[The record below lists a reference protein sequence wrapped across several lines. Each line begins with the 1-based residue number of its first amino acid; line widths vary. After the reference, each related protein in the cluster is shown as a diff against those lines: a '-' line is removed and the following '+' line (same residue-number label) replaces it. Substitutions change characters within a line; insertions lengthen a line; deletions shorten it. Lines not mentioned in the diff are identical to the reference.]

1 MSKVV
6 DERVVV
12 LNFDNKKFEKNS
24 KQTIK
29 TLDELKQ
36 SMDFSE
42 VSDSMDKAYKSADPS
57 RLEKSLDMVSKK
69 FTAME
74 VIAFTVI
81 NRITN
86 KVMDMGERFVKALST
101 DNLMAAWTG
110 YGEKI
115 KSVATLVGQGYQ
127 ESVVNKQLDILSR
140 YTDATSYNFTDM
152 TNNIS
157 KFTAAGVEL
166 ERATDAM
173 MGIANW
179 AAASGQNAQKASQA
193 MYQLSQAIGAGVVK
207 LQDWRSIQNVS
218 MDTQEFRKQVLET
231 AVAMKTLKKNADG
244 TYKTLSGKVFNQ
256 NQFTTYLSEGWF
268 TSDVLVTTL
277 EKYNRAAKEI
287 LEIQEKKGYG
297 NIEDA
302 IADYEDLI
310 KEQEK
315 LRDTMK
321 AEGKDIEDITKK
333 IDEMTLSYKQFLS
346 AQEARTFADAINAT
360 KDAVISGWRKSIEN
374 LFGET
379 KEATDLWTQLSVD
392 LFDIFAGGAKDR
404 NNLLKLWGGKNLV
417 TESSKKLALE
427 AIDSFK
433 KTLGENGALSSDQW
447 NLFSDQVGATDE
459 LKQKLIEVGFEM
471 NALYQTSDGIY
482 HAVDGTEVSLK
493 NWDKAVESGFI
504 TSKSLE
510 KVMTEIENQS
520 LNGRADLF
528 GAKVYEGDKYIASAS
543 GALWNLLE
551 AIKAV
556 RDTVKAAWQ
565 EVFGKASAEGLK
577 SITKRIQ
584 EFTARLVPAEG
595 IFERMKDILKGVF
608 SVGKLIVKLVNGVFI
623 AIKPIFSVFTK
634 GGNSIIDLV
643 QKIAVSFTDWVD
655 KTTVFEDAGRKVA
668 VVTEKVASVLKFLIQ
683 KAFELAADVL
693 PVLQKILH
701 AVGQVIKNIFITLG
715 RLVVKI
721 YEFTKN
727 LIIAIRE
734 SEAFRNAL
742 DIIKSVAMNVWN
754 RIKNLWQGIKNFFE
768 NIGKTKIAEVI
779 KTACKKIGDAF
790 TNMVNRI
797 KKTKADDENQNGG
810 YKFLDTLKEKLKVLA
825 PLLEGL
831 KNLWKGI
838 KNLFGPLVKLIGA
851 ALTALGNFFT
861 AVGERI
867 EGFLQGKNGLINFGE
882 LLKTIFKVGLTAI
895 LAKWVTAILTSI
907 TKIVDGFSMF
917 LSGMKG
923 HSLLER
929 TALAMKQFAAAMLM
943 FTAAILILSKLNTDQ
958 VTKASAAIVLIL
970 GVYAAFILSI
980 SKLFKY
986 SMTAFKGTKFLFY
999 QKGESSS
1006 SSPIG
1011 AMNAIGT
1018 LLLSLSASMLLI
1030 SVAIKTLSGIEY
1042 KKMEDALTA
1051 LTIVMV
1057 LLSSF
1062 LNNLK
1067 DFKSENGKLK
1077 TPGLFSFIG
1086 MAILIKSIAKT
1097 MTSLSQLEAKQ
1108 IIKGSVAIIAITTA
1122 LSVLL
1127 KALAKLSKSMSSSSS
1142 KSKEGKNLTK
1152 ESASSGSLF
1161 MMVGVLLSISNLFSR
1176 MTKVFQE
1183 LSKMDW
1189 EDFGRGAAGLS
1200 IMVVSIISILMTI
1213 KSLDKEGTKNA
1224 KKTVGV
1230 LLSTTLVFAALVGL
1244 VKIFSKMPENEFKQA
1259 MLSLAMTSGMISALI
1274 VALKLVGAL
1283 TSPKAVAGATDATQ
1297 ITKSI
1302 KKISGIFA
1310 ACIGIAVLIVSF
1322 ARGIFLIMQSIHNE
1336 DDMTKFT
1343 KIIGSMVIA
1352 IVSIFMSL
1360 ALLANSV
1367 KDSRHFTS
1375 EILSVS
1381 VLLIALES
1389 FITVVAITLTI
1400 VSLIAKDGNLYAA
1413 VQTLC
1418 TVLILLFT
1426 SLVAMVFISKT
1437 LDNAKI
1443 GKLLAITTSLVA
1455 IITVLTIIM
1464 SILNG
1469 TNINDGVRN
1478 LLLMTLAV
1486 GALAALMV
1494 LLAPMSG
1501 KILLVAAAFLMLG
1514 VSILSLATALKMLV
1528 DSAERLSTLDLD
1540 PDKIRENLSALS
1552 KVAEEIG
1559 GVLASIFASFLS
1571 GAFVKIVEFIE
1582 KVLTYVGSIALK
1594 VGMVIADLLGGV
1606 ILELQ
1611 RNGAVDAF
1619 VDIILQM
1626 IKRIIVRL
1634 PEITAALLDA
1644 LIKLIDVF
1652 RSRLPQLLNK
1662 AVELVY
1668 DLVFGLI
1675 DAFSESL
1682 SKQADRMKQSI
1693 AKFFKGL
1700 WDLICAMF
1708 GVHSPSTKF
1717 EWLGKNM
1724 ILGLWNGLK
1733 NQFASVTKWFTDA
1746 GKWMMEVWKKM
1757 FNMHS
1762 PSKLFEQYGN
1772 YMVEGLAIGL
1782 DDTKDVADSIV
1793 RLANTVTDEVESSG
1807 ISDVM
1812 SNIMDAVNTDIDD
1825 DIVIKPVLDLSD
1837 IQNGATK
1844 IGSMM
1849 NGYSIGVRASGLTSD
1864 ISSSTSKLKDGVNRQ
1879 PQNQINNT
1887 NNENI
1892 YNTFNIT
1899 GTNAKDIADEVSKEL
1914 QKQVNRRNKVWA

>member
-57 RLEKSLDMVSKK
+57 RLEKSLDTVSKK

-86 KVMDMGERFVKALST
+86 KMMDMGERFVKALSI
-101 DNLMAAWTG
+101 DNVTAGWAG
-110 YGEKI
+110 YEEEV
-115 KSVATLVGQGYQ
+115 KSVGTLLGQGYK
-127 ESVVNKQLDILSR
+127 ESVVTKQLELLSK
-140 YTDATSYNFTDM
+140 YTDATSYSYTDM
-152 TNNIS
+152 ANNIS
-157 KFTAAGVEL
+157 KFTAAGVDL
-166 ERATDAM
+166 EKSTQAM

-179 AAASGQNAQKASQA
+179 AAVSGQNAQKASSA
-193 MYQLSQAIGAGVVK
+193 MYQLAQAIGSGTVK
-207 LQDWRSIQNVS
+207 LQDWKSIQNVS
-218 MDTQEFRKQVLET
+218 MDTQEFREQVLET

-244 TYKTLSGKVFNQ
+244 TYKTLSGKSFSR
-256 NQFTTYLSEGWF
+256 NQFTTQLSEGWF

-277 EKYNRAAKEI
+277 EKYSAAVTEIFDKQKE
-287 LEIQEKKGYG
+287 LGE
-297 NIEDA
+297 NATVEDA
-302 IADYEDLI
+302 VRAYKNE
-310 KEQEK
+310 
-315 LRDTMK
+315 
-321 AEGKDIEDITKK
+321 
-333 IDEMTLSYKQFLS
+333 IDEKERLVREFGDVTGETTKRIEEMRFALKSFTA
-346 AQEARTFADAINAT
+346 AQEARTFTDAINAT
-360 KDAVISGWRKSIEN
+360 KDAVKSSWRTTFTNI
-374 LFGET
+374 FGGYEEAKET
-379 KEATDLWTQLSVD
+379 WSQLANDLW
-392 LFDIFAGGAKDR
+392 DIFASSGMER
-404 NNLLKLWGGKNLV
+404 NNLLTLWGGKNLV
-417 TESSKKLALE
+417 K
-427 AIDSFK
+427 
-433 KTLGENGALSSDQW
+433 NGAKDIAKNMINGYVEELGANGSLSLQQW
-447 NLFSDQVGATDE
+447 KDFSVFTGATDE
-459 LKQKLIEVGFEM
+459 MKKKLIELAKESD
-471 NALYQTSDGIY
+471 ALYETEDGIL
-482 HAVDGTEVSLK
+482 HAVDGTVVSLE
-493 NWDKAVESGFI
+493 NFDESL
-504 TSKSLE
+504 TSGWLTAKSLE

-584 EFTARLVPAEG
+584 EFTVKLVPAEG

-634 GGNSIIDLV
+634 GGNSVIDLV

-655 KTTVFEDAGRKVA
+655 QTKVFEDAGRKVA
-668 VVTEKVASVLKFLIQ
+668 VVTEKVASVLRFLIQ
-683 KAFELAADVL
+683 KVFELAADAL

-734 SEAFRNAL
+734 SEAFQNAL
-742 DIIKSVAMNVWN
+742 DIIKSVAINVWN

-779 KTACKKIGDAF
+779 RSGCKKIGDAF

-810 YKFLDTLKEKLKVLA
+810 YKFLDTLKEKLKVLT
-825 PLLEGL
+825 PIFEGL
-831 KNLWKGI
+831 KNLWQGI

-867 EGFLQGKNGLINFGE
+867 EGFLQGKNGLISFSE

-929 TALAMKQFAAAMLM
+929 TALAMKQFAEAMLM

-958 VTKASAAIVLIL
+958 VTKASAAIILIL
-970 GVYAAFILSI
+970 GVYSAFILSI
-980 SKLFKY
+980 GKLFTY
-986 SMTAFKGTKFLFY
+986 SRSTFEGTKFLFY
-999 QKGESSS
+999 KKGKSSS
-1006 SSPIG
+1006 ASPTG

-1018 LLLSLSASMLLI
+1018 LLLSMSASMLII
-1030 SVAIKTLSGIEY
+1030 SVAIKTLSKINYDE
-1042 KKMEDALTA
+1042 MDNALTA
-1051 LTIVMV
+1051 LTVVMT
-1057 LLSSF
+1057 LFSFFLHEMKNFISS
-1062 LNNLK
+1062 
-1067 DFKSENGKLK
+1067 NGKMQAPKL
-1077 TPGLFSFIG
+1077 LSFIG
-1086 MAILIKSIAKT
+1086 MAIFVKSMAKVMIDLSALDEQSILKGSSAVLAISIAMST
-1097 MTSLSQLEAKQ
+1097 
-1108 IIKGSVAIIAITTA
+1108 I
-1122 LSVLL
+1122 L
-1127 KALAKLSKSMSSSSS
+1127 KALAKLSGTMTSSSNKLKENKGVLKETS
-1142 KSKEGKNLTK
+1142 KS
-1152 ESASSGSLF
+1152 GSML
-1161 MMVGVLLSISNLFSR
+1161 MMIGVLLSISTLFSK
-1176 MTKVFQE
+1176 MTAIFQDI
-1183 LSKMDW
+1183 SKMGW
-1189 EDFGRGAAGLS
+1189 SDFAKGASGLA
-1200 IMVVSIISILMTI
+1200 IMVASLISVLSVI
-1213 KSLDKEGTKNA
+1213 KTLDKTESKNA

-1230 LLSTTLVFAALVGL
+1230 LISLTLVFAVLTGL
-1244 VKIFSKMPENEFKQA
+1244 IKVFSTMPENEFKQA
-1259 MLSLAMTSGMISALI
+1259 MKSIALTASI
-1274 VALKLVGAL
+1274 IGAVMVVLKLIGTL
-1283 TSPKAVAGATDATQ
+1283 GNSKAVAGATDAKQ
-1297 ITKSI
+1297 ITKSK
-1302 KKISGIFA
+1302 KKIAGIFA
-1310 ACIGIAVLIVSF
+1310 ACIGIAVLIASVTRS
-1322 ARGIFLIMQSIHNE
+1322 IFLIMQAIHNE
-1336 DDMTKFT
+1336 NDMMKFT
-1343 KIIGSMVIA
+1343 KIIGSIVIA
-1352 IVSIFMSL
+1352 IVGIFMSL
-1360 ALLANSV
+1360 ALLAKSV

-1389 FITVVAITLTI
+1389 FISVVAITLAI
-1400 VSLIAKDGNLYAA
+1400 VSLIAKDGNISVA

-1426 SLVAMVFISKT
+1426 SLVAMVFISKK
-1437 LDNAKI
+1437 LDNAKV
-1443 GKLLAITTSLVA
+1443 GKLLAITTSLIA
-1455 IITVLTIIM
+1455 IITVLAIVM

-1469 TNINDGVRN
+1469 TNIKDGVKN

-1486 GALAALMV
+1486 GALGALMV

-1514 VSILSLATALKMLV
+1514 VSILSLATALKLLV
-1528 DSAERLSTLDLD
+1528 DSAERLSTLDLN
-1540 PDKIRENLSALS
+1540 PDKIHENLTALS

-1559 GVLASIFASFLS
+1559 GILATVLASFLS

-1582 KVLTYVGSIALK
+1582 KVLTYIGSIALK

-1724 ILGLWNGLK
+1724 ILGLRNGLK
-1733 NQFASVTKWFTDA
+1733 SQFVSVTKWFTDA

-1825 DIVIKPVLDLSD
+1825 DIVIKPVLDLSN

-1879 PQNQINNT
+1879 PQNQITNT

-1914 QKQVNRRNKVWA
+1914 QKQVSRRNKVWA